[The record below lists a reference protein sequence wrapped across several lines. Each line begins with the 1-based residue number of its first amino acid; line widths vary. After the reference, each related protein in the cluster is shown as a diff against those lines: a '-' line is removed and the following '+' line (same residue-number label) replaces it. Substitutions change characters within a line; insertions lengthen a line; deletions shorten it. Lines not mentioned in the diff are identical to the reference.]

1 MCYRAATRGNLVE
14 RILQTN
20 FFSIN
25 QNKVVSPLSS
35 ERKGW
40 ENPHLLGSPM
50 AFIQNKFRFCVF
62 FNFKKEWFLFLIIE
76 IHLSVVPTI
85 IYFVLIVSR
94 YKVRCTDNDKIE
106 IIRLLLESKRNSK

>member
-50 AFIQNKFRFCVF
+50 AFIQNKFRFWVF
-62 FNFKKEWFLFLIIE
+62 FNFKKEWFLFLILE

-85 IYFVLIVSR
+85 IYSVLIVSIR
-94 YKVRCTDNDKIE
+94 YVVLIMTK
-106 IIRLLLESKRNSK
+106 